1 MSSFRCSYKQNI
13 HSGTVDPAGK
23 LEVPSDNGSLEPG
36 QNVCR
41 AQQWIVKVAG
51 ISKSRRRFNLH
62 GESGHLGH
70 WVLT

>member
-1 MSSFRCSYKQNI
+1 MSSFRCSYKQNL

-51 ISKSRRRFNLH
+51 ISKSRRGALICMVNRAISATGF
-62 GESGHLGH
+62 
-70 WVLT
+70 